1 MTTIATI
8 VKATSSLLS
17 VSIKD
22 TDGVENRTFKIE
34 GTSKG
39 VPGQFDKLVD
49 LINQLPQE
57 EVIVEAGKL
66 KGIFKALKECSKDC
80 TTFSFVLACNGWGLE
95 LKGDNSWVITRP
107 QGNITLVNGSYT
119 ESTRQPE
126 EVEMEV
132 IEDSFNF
139 KTLSFKEQS
148 DINCLLLAIGG
159 KTFPS
164 SLNDIEDSIF
174 KSSWKEDDKTQQ
186 AIQELEDIVRQY
198 RPSQIKEEVKTYPVI
213 VYTGEPKLPTSI
225 QLGVIYSEVGVET
238 DQGVKVAKYL
248 VTGTG
253 IVTCKGT
260 EFESVETLINAVKA
274 AFKTET
280 TTVSEVTQPEEV
292 PVKSKTFCQL
302 LREEWLPSRDS
313 WVIDTLK
320 RKMRA
325 TWKARKEL
333 TCERQ
338 GKFMAE
344 FFRRLDVY
352 SPNTELP
359 LQAFLTTYDLVKEA
373 ITGQK
378 TQTEVPAELKPVQ
391 KDHNTEEVNDAY
403 TNHLNNLFNKFPDRS
418 VDTITQPSITPVE
431 NLEEEFQLTSPEE
444 LPERV
449 VVDEKDVYLD
459 EGVCKAI
466 RQACMQLMAE
476 NLKGGN
482 EFYKGKYT
490 GSYTVYEP
498 EFWLAKAHQQLHG
511 YYFENYV
518 EEKDTG
524 DLTVEIVRE
533 SYSTTTAGDTARA
546 FLGTL
551 GLVSE
556 EVALDWE
563 ICINTPNAD
572 EEDCELGDCFEFGL
586 VW

>member
-8 VKATSSLLS
+8 VKANATTI
-17 VSIKD
+17 VTVCGI
-22 TDGVENRTFKIE
+22 TVES
-34 GTSKG
+34 TSKG
-39 VPGQFDKLVD
+39 VPGQFDKVIN
-49 LINQLPQE
+49 LINQLPE
-57 EVIVEAGKL
+57 GEVVVEAGKL
-66 KGIFKALKECSKDC
+66 KGVFKALKENSKDC
-80 TTFSFVLACNGWGLE
+80 TTFSFVLAYNGWGLE
-95 LKGDNSWVITRP
+95 PKGDNSWVIVRP
-107 QGNITLVNGSYT
+107 QGNITLINGSYT
-119 ESTRQPE
+119 EPTQPK
-126 EVEMEV
+126 EVEMNNTE
-132 IEDSFNF
+132 FNF
-139 KTLSFKEQS
+139 KSLSLADQS
-148 DINCLLLAIGG
+148 DINCLLLSIKG

-164 SLNDIEDSIF
+164 SLNDIEDSITRV
-174 KSSWKEDDKTQQ
+174 SSNEDESVQLT
-186 AIQELEDIVRQY
+186 IRELEAFVEKY
-198 RPSQIKEEVKTYPVI
+198 RPSQIKK
-213 VYTGEPKLPTSI
+213 
-225 QLGVIYSEVGVET
+225 
-238 DQGVKVAKYL
+238 KV
-248 VTGTG
+248 V
-253 IVTCKGT
+253 
-260 EFESVETLINAVKA
+260 
-274 AFKTET
+274 
-280 TTVSEVTQPEEV
+280 TVSEVTQNEEV
-292 PVKSKTFCQL
+292 KVKPKTFCQL
-302 LREEWLPSRDS
+302 LREEWLPSRES

-344 FFRRLDVY
+344 FFRRLDAY

-359 LQAFLTTYDLVKEA
+359 LQAFLTTYDLVKEDM
-373 ITGQK
+373 TGQK
-378 TQTEVPAELKPVQ
+378 TQVSVPEALKVIQ

-403 TNHLNNLFNKFPDRS
+403 TNHLNNLLNKFPDRS
-418 VDTITQPSITPVE
+418 VEAVTQPSITPVE

-482 EFYKGKYT
+482 EFYKGKYV

-533 SYSTTTAGDTARA
+533 SYRTTPAGDTARA

-572 EEDCELGDCFEFGL
+572 EEDCEPGDCFEFGL

>member
-8 VKATSSLLS
+8 VKANATTI
-17 VSIKD
+17 VTACGI
-22 TDGVENRTFKIE
+22 TVES
-34 GTSKG
+34 TSKG
-39 VPGQFDKLVD
+39 VPGQFDKVIN
-49 LINQLPQE
+49 LINQLPE
-57 EVIVEAGKL
+57 GEVVVEAGKL
-66 KGIFKALKECSKDC
+66 KGVFKALKENSKDC

-95 LKGDNSWVITRP
+95 SEGDNSWVIVRP
-107 QGNITLVNGSYT
+107 QGNITLINGSYT
-119 ESTRQPE
+119 EPTQPE

-132 IEDSFNF
+132 ENGFNF
-139 KTLSFKEQS
+139 KTLPFKKQS
-148 DINCLLLAIGG
+148 DINCLLLSIGG

-164 SLNDIEDSIF
+164 SLNDIEDSITNI
-174 KSSWKEDDKTQQ
+174 SYNEDESVQL
-186 AIQELEDIVRQY
+186 AIQELEAFIEEY
-198 RPSQIKEEVKTYPVI
+198 RPSQI
-213 VYTGEPKLPTSI
+213 
-225 QLGVIYSEVGVET
+225 
-238 DQGVKVAKYL
+238 
-248 VTGTG
+248 
-253 IVTCKGT
+253 
-260 EFESVETLINAVKA
+260 
-274 AFKTET
+274 KTET
-280 TTVSEVTQPEEV
+280 TTVSEVTQNEETEIK
-292 PVKSKTFCQL
+292 PKTFCQL
-302 LREEWLPSRDS
+302 LKDEWLPSRES
-313 WVIDTLK
+313 WVIETLK

-359 LQAFLTTYDLVKEA
+359 LQAFLTTYDLVKEDM
-373 ITGQK
+373 TGQK
-378 TQTEVPAELKPVQ
+378 TQVSVPEALKVVQ
-391 KDHNTEEVNDAY
+391 KDHNTEEVKDAY
-403 TNHLNNLFNKFPDRS
+403 TDHLNNLLNKFPDRS
-418 VDTITQPSITPVE
+418 VEAVTQPSITPVE
-431 NLEEEFQLTSPEE
+431 NFEEEFQLTSPEE
-444 LPERV
+444 LPEQV

-533 SYSTTTAGDTARA
+533 SYRTTPAGDTARA

-572 EEDCELGDCFEFGL
+572 EEDCEPGDCFEFGL

>member
-1 MTTIATI
+1 MTNIATI
-8 VKATSSLLS
+8 VKATATKLTTACG
-17 VSIKD
+17 I
-22 TDGVENRTFKIE
+22 TVES
-34 GTSKG
+34 TSKG
-39 VPGQFDKLVD
+39 VPGQFDKVIN

-292 PVKSKTFCQL
+292 PVKPKTFCQL

-403 TNHLNNLFNKFPDRS
+403 TNHLNNLLNKFPERS
-418 VDTITQPSITPVE
+418 VVVAKGDVH
-431 NLEEEFQLTSPEE
+431 LEETQEE
-444 LPERV
+444 LRDSEEELSEGKVTIKTMWREDMKPTKLRLTTSTLEFPPGLKVTPIVDHDPEIYGRV
-449 VVDEKDVYLD
+449 YFD
-459 EGVCKAI
+459 GVLI
-466 RQACMQLMAE
+466 
-476 NLKGGN
+476 G
-482 EFYKGKYT
+482 YVTYT
-490 GSYTVYEP
+490 GRVKLLRGQSRHKVL
-498 EFWLAKAHQQLHG
+498 FKILDKA
-511 YYFENYV
+511 
-518 EEKDTG
+518 T
-524 DLTVEIVRE
+524 
-533 SYSTTTAGDTARA
+533 
-546 FLGTL
+546 
-551 GLVSE
+551 
-556 EVALDWE
+556 
-563 ICINTPNAD
+563 
-572 EEDCELGDCFEFGL
+572 
-586 VW
+586 

>member
-1 MTTIATI
+1 MTTTITI
-8 VKATSSLLS
+8 VKATPTALATACGITVTS
-17 VSIKD
+17 
-22 TDGVENRTFKIE
+22 
-34 GTSKG
+34 TSKG
-39 VPGQFDKLVD
+39 VVGQFDKV
-49 LINQLPQE
+49 INIINKLPE
-57 EVIVEAGKL
+57 GEFVIEAGKL
-66 KGIFKALKECSKDC
+66 KGVFKALKECSKHC

-95 LKGDNSWVITRP
+95 PKGDNSWVIVRP
-107 QGNITLVNGSYT
+107 QGNITLINGSYVEPT
-119 ESTRQPE
+119 QQPK

-132 IEDSFNF
+132 IENDFNF
-139 KTLSFKEQS
+139 KYLPFKEQS
-148 DINCLLLAIGG
+148 DINCLLLSIGG
-159 KTFPS
+159 KTFPE
-164 SLNDIEDSIF
+164 SLNDIEDSIARV
-174 KSSWKEDDKTQQ
+174 SYNED
-186 AIQELEDIVRQY
+186 E
-198 RPSQIKEEVKTYPVI
+198 
-213 VYTGEPKLPTSI
+213 SI
-225 QLGVIYSEVGVET
+225 QLTIRELE
-238 DQGVKVAKYL
+238 
-248 VTGTG
+248 
-253 IVTCKGT
+253 
-260 EFESVETLINAVKA
+260 
-274 AFKTET
+274 AFIDEYRPARIKTKT
-280 TTVSEVTQPEEV
+280 TTVSEVTQPQD
-292 PVKSKTFCQL
+292 VKVKPKTFCQL
-302 LREEWLPSRDS
+302 LREEWLPSRET
-313 WVIDTLK
+313 WVIDILK

-325 TWKARKEL
+325 TWKARKEI

-338 GKFMAE
+338 GKFMTE

-373 ITGQK
+373 MTGQK

-391 KDHNTEEVNDAY
+391 KDHNTEEVKDAY
-403 TNHLNNLFNKFPDRS
+403 TSHLNSLLNKFPDRS
-418 VDTITQPSITPVE
+418 VESVPQLPVTPVE

-449 VVDEKDVYLD
+449 VVDDKDICLD

-466 RQACMQLMAE
+466 RQACMRLMAE

-482 EFYKGKYT
+482 EFYKGKYV

-511 YYFENYV
+511 YCFENYV
-518 EEKDTG
+518 EEKDIG

-533 SYSTTTAGDTARA
+533 SYRTTPAGDTARA

-572 EEDCELGDCFEFGL
+572 EEGREPGQLTVGDCFEFGL

>member
-8 VKATSSLLS
+8 VKANATTIATACGLNAES
-17 VSIKD
+17 
-22 TDGVENRTFKIE
+22 
-34 GTSKG
+34 TSKG
-39 VPGQFDKLVD
+39 VVGQFDKVIN
-49 LINQLPQE
+49 LINQLPE
-57 EVIVEAGKL
+57 GEVVVEAGKL
-66 KGIFKALKECSKDC
+66 KGVFKALKENSKDC
-80 TTFSFVLACNGWGLE
+80 TTFSFVLACNEWGLE
-95 LKGDNSWVITRP
+95 PKNDNSWVITRP
-107 QGNITLVNGSYT
+107 QGNITLINGSYT
-119 ESTRQPE
+119 EPTQQPE
-126 EVEMEV
+126 EVEMKV
-132 IEDSFNF
+132 IENDFNF
-139 KTLSFKEQS
+139 KELPFKEQS
-148 DINCLLLAIGG
+148 DINCLLLSIGG
-159 KTFPS
+159 KTFPQ

-174 KSSWKEDDKTQQ
+174 NMSWNEDESVQL
-186 AIQELEDIVRQY
+186 AIQELEAFVEKY
-198 RPSQIKEEVKTYPVI
+198 RPSQIKE
-213 VYTGEPKLPTSI
+213 
-225 QLGVIYSEVGVET
+225 
-238 DQGVKVAKYL
+238 KV
-248 VTGTG
+248 V
-253 IVTCKGT
+253 
-260 EFESVETLINAVKA
+260 
-274 AFKTET
+274 
-280 TTVSEVTQPEEV
+280 TVSEVTQTQPEEIK
-292 PVKSKTFCQL
+292 VKPKTFCQL
-302 LREEWLPSRDS
+302 LREEWLPSRES

-359 LQAFLTTYDLVKEA
+359 LQAFLTTYDLVKEDM
-373 ITGQK
+373 TGQK
-378 TQTEVPAELKPVQ
+378 TQVSVPETLKVIQ
-391 KDHNTEEVNDAY
+391 KDHNTEEVNAAY
-403 TNHLNNLFNKFPDRS
+403 TNHLNNLLNKFPDRS
-418 VDTITQPSITPVE
+418 IEVVTQPPITPVE
-431 NLEEEFQLTSPEE
+431 NFEEEFQLTSPEE
-444 LPERV
+444 LPEQV

-533 SYSTTTAGDTARA
+533 SYRTTPAGDTARA

-572 EEDCELGDCFEFGL
+572 EEVCEPGQLTVGDCFEFGL

>member
-1 MTTIATI
+1 MTTIITIAKANATVI
-8 VKATSSLLS
+8 TTACGLNAES
-17 VSIKD
+17 
-22 TDGVENRTFKIE
+22 
-34 GTSKG
+34 TSKG
-39 VPGQFDKLVD
+39 VVGQFDKVIN

-119 ESTRQPE
+119 EPTQPE

-132 IEDSFNF
+132 ENGFNF
-139 KTLSFKEQS
+139 KTLPFKKQS
-148 DINCLLLAIGG
+148 DINCLLLSIGG

-164 SLNDIEDSIF
+164 SLNDIEDSITNI
-174 KSSWKEDDKTQQ
+174 SYNEDESVQL
-186 AIQELEDIVRQY
+186 AIQELEAFIEEY
-198 RPSQIKEEVKTYPVI
+198 RPSQIK
-213 VYTGEPKLPTSI
+213 
-225 QLGVIYSEVGVET
+225 VE
-238 DQGVKVAKYL
+238 
-248 VTGTG
+248 
-253 IVTCKGT
+253 
-260 EFESVETLINAVKA
+260 AVVVS
-274 AFKTET
+274 ET
-280 TTVSEVTQPEEV
+280 TQTQPEEV
-292 PVKSKTFCQL
+292 PVKPKTFCQL
-302 LREEWLPSRDS
+302 LREEWLPSRES

-359 LQAFLTTYDLVKEA
+359 LQAFLTTYDLVKEDM
-373 ITGQK
+373 TGQK
-378 TQTEVPAELKPVQ
+378 TQVSVPEALKVVQ
-391 KDHNTEEVNDAY
+391 KDHNTEEVKDAY
-403 TNHLNNLFNKFPDRS
+403 TDHLNNLLNKFPDRS
-418 VDTITQPSITPVE
+418 VEAVTQPSITPVE
-431 NLEEEFQLTSPEE
+431 NFEEEFQLTSPEE

-482 EFYKGKYT
+482 EFYKGKYV

-533 SYSTTTAGDTARA
+533 SYRTTPAGDTARA

-572 EEDCELGDCFEFGL
+572 EEDCEPGDCFEFGL

>member
-8 VKATSSLLS
+8 VKANATTIVTACGITATS
-17 VSIKD
+17 
-22 TDGVENRTFKIE
+22 
-34 GTSKG
+34 TSKG
-39 VPGQFDKLVD
+39 VPGQFDKVIN

-80 TTFSFVLACNGWGLE
+80 ITFSFVLACNGWGLE
-95 LKGDNSWVITRP
+95 SEGDNSWVIVRP
-107 QGNITLVNGSYT
+107 QGNITLINGSYSEPT
-119 ESTRQPE
+119 QPE
-126 EVEMEV
+126 EVEMK

-139 KTLSFKEQS
+139 KYLPFKEQS
-148 DINCLLLAIGG
+148 DINCLLLSIGG
-159 KTFPS
+159 KTFPE
-164 SLNDIEDSIF
+164 SLNDIEDSIARV
-174 KSSWKEDDKTQQ
+174 SSNEHESIQL
-186 AIQELEDIVRQY
+186 AIRELEAFVNEY
-198 RPSQIKEEVKTYPVI
+198 RPSQIKVEAVTASETTQNEEVK
-213 VYTGEPKLPTSI
+213 
-225 QLGVIYSEVGVET
+225 
-238 DQGVKVAKYL
+238 VK
-248 VTGTG
+248 
-253 IVTCKGT
+253 
-260 EFESVETLINAVKA
+260 
-274 AFKTET
+274 
-280 TTVSEVTQPEEV
+280 P
-292 PVKSKTFCQL
+292 KTFCQL
-302 LREEWLPSRDS
+302 LREEWLPSRES

-359 LQAFLTTYDLVKEA
+359 LQAFLTAYDLVKEDM
-373 ITGQK
+373 TGQK
-378 TQTEVPAELKPVQ
+378 TQVSVPEALKVVQ

-403 TNHLNNLFNKFPDRS
+403 TNHLNNLLNKFPDRS
-418 VDTITQPSITPVE
+418 VEAVTQPSITPVE

-449 VVDEKDVYLD
+449 VVHEKDVYLD

-482 EFYKGKYT
+482 EFYKGKYV

-511 YYFENYV
+511 YCFENYV

-533 SYSTTTAGDTARA
+533 SCRTTPAGDTARA

-572 EEDCELGDCFEFGL
+572 EEDCEPGDCFEFGL

>member
-1 MTTIATI
+1 MTTIITI
-8 VKATSSLLS
+8 VKATPTALETACGITVTS
-17 VSIKD
+17 
-22 TDGVENRTFKIE
+22 
-34 GTSKG
+34 TSKG
-39 VPGQFDKLVD
+39 VVGQFDKVIN
-49 LINQLPQE
+49 LINKLPE
-57 EVIVEAGKL
+57 GEFVIEAGKL
-66 KGIFKALKECSKDC
+66 KGVFKALKECSKHC

-95 LKGDNSWVITRP
+95 PKGDNSWVIVRP
-107 QGNITLVNGSYT
+107 QGNITLINGSYVELT
-119 ESTRQPE
+119 QQPK

-132 IEDSFNF
+132 IENDFNF
-139 KTLSFKEQS
+139 KYLPFKEQS
-148 DINCLLLAIGG
+148 DINCLLLSIGG
-159 KTFPS
+159 KTFPE
-164 SLNDIEDSIF
+164 SLNDIEDSIARV
-174 KSSWKEDDKTQQ
+174 SYNED
-186 AIQELEDIVRQY
+186 E
-198 RPSQIKEEVKTYPVI
+198 
-213 VYTGEPKLPTSI
+213 SI
-225 QLGVIYSEVGVET
+225 QLTIRELE
-238 DQGVKVAKYL
+238 
-248 VTGTG
+248 
-253 IVTCKGT
+253 
-260 EFESVETLINAVKA
+260 
-274 AFKTET
+274 AFIDEYRPARIKTKT
-280 TTVSEVTQPEEV
+280 TTVSEVTQPQD
-292 PVKSKTFCQL
+292 VKVKPKTFCQL
-302 LREEWLPSRDS
+302 LREEWLPSRET
-313 WVIDTLK
+313 WVIDILK

-325 TWKARKEL
+325 TWKARKEI

-338 GKFMAE
+338 GKFMTE

-373 ITGQK
+373 MTGQK

-391 KDHNTEEVNDAY
+391 KDHNTEEVKDAY
-403 TNHLNNLFNKFPDRS
+403 TSHLNSLLNKFPDRS
-418 VDTITQPSITPVE
+418 VESVTQPSIAPVE
-431 NLEEEFQLTSPEE
+431 VLEEEFQLTSPEE

-449 VVDEKDVYLD
+449 VVDDKDICLD

-466 RQACMQLMAE
+466 RQACMRLMAE

-482 EFYKGKYT
+482 EFYKGKYV

-511 YYFENYV
+511 YCFENYV

-533 SYSTTTAGDTARA
+533 SYRTTPAGDTARA

-572 EEDCELGDCFEFGL
+572 EEGREPGQLTVGDCFEFGL

>member
-17 VSIKD
+17 VSVKG
-22 TDGVENRTFKIE
+22 TDDVENHTFKVE
-34 GTSKG
+34 STSKG
-39 VPGQFDKLVD
+39 VPGQFDKLVG
-49 LINQLPQE
+49 LINQLPE
-57 EVIVEAGKL
+57 GEFFIEAEKI
-66 KGIFKALKECSKDC
+66 KGIFKALNEYSKDC
-80 TTFSFVLACNGWGLE
+80 NTFKFVLACKGWDLVQIE
-95 LKGDNSWVITRP
+95 KDVWFICRPEGDI
-107 QGNITLVNGSYT
+107 ILINGSYVEPT
-119 ESTRQPE
+119 QPE
-126 EVEMEV
+126 DVEMNTE
-132 IEDSFNF
+132 FNF
-139 KTLSFKEQS
+139 KTLPFKDQS
-148 DINCLLLAIGG
+148 NMNCLLTQISG

-164 SLNDIEDSIF
+164 SLNDIEDSIL
-174 KSSWKEDDKTQQ
+174 KASWNEDESVQL
-186 AIQELEDIVRQY
+186 AIQELEGIVSQY
-198 RPSQIKEEVKTYPVI
+198 RPSQIKEKAKTYPVI
-213 VYTGEPKLPTSI
+213 VYTGKVKLPT
-225 QLGVIYSEVGVET
+225 VICLDYVR
-238 DQGVKVAKYL
+238 D
-248 VTGTG
+248 
-253 IVTCKGT
+253 
-260 EFESVETLINAVKA
+260 
-274 AFKTET
+274 ET
-280 TTVSEVTQPEEV
+280 TQL
-292 PVKSKTFCQL
+292 KKTFCQL
-302 LREEWLPSRDS
+302 LREEWLPSRET
-313 WVIDTLK
+313 WVIDSLK

-359 LQAFLTTYDLVKEA
+359 LQAFLTTYDLVKEDM
-373 ITGQK
+373 TGQK
-378 TQTEVPAELKPVQ
+378 TQVSVPEALKVVQ

-403 TNHLNNLFNKFPDRS
+403 THHLNNLLNKFPDRS
-418 VDTITQPSITPVE
+418 VETVTQPSITPVE

-449 VVDEKDVYLD
+449 VVHEKDVYLD

-482 EFYKGKYT
+482 EFYKGKYV

-511 YYFENYV
+511 YCFENYV

-533 SYSTTTAGDTARA
+533 SYRTTPAGDTARA

-572 EEDCELGDCFEFGL
+572 EEDCEPGQLTVGDCFEFGL

>member
-1 MTTIATI
+1 MTTINTTAIITVTKANATTL
-8 VKATSSLLS
+8 VTTNGYEVTSS
-17 VSIKD
+17 
-22 TDGVENRTFKIE
+22 T
-34 GTSKG
+34 KG
-39 VPGQFDKLVD
+39 VVGQFDKLCALMTNHLTEGD
-49 LINQLPQE
+49 FTI
-57 EVIVEAGKL
+57 EAGKL
-66 KGIFKALKECSKDC
+66 KGVFKALREGSKDC

-95 LKGDNSWVITRP
+95 PKGDNSWVIVRP
-107 QGNITLVNGSYT
+107 QGNITLINGSYT
-119 ESTRQPE
+119 EPTQPE

-132 IEDSFNF
+132 ENDFNF
-139 KTLSFKEQS
+139 KTLPFKGQS
-148 DINCLLLAIGG
+148 DINCLLLSIGG

-164 SLNDIEDSIF
+164 SLNDIEDSITRV
-174 KSSWKEDDKTQQ
+174 SSNEDESVQLT
-186 AIQELEDIVRQY
+186 IRELEAFVEKY
-198 RPSQIKEEVKTYPVI
+198 RPSQIKK
-213 VYTGEPKLPTSI
+213 
-225 QLGVIYSEVGVET
+225 
-238 DQGVKVAKYL
+238 KV
-248 VTGTG
+248 V
-253 IVTCKGT
+253 
-260 EFESVETLINAVKA
+260 
-274 AFKTET
+274 
-280 TTVSEVTQPEEV
+280 TVSEVTQNEEV
-292 PVKSKTFCQL
+292 KVKPKTFCQL
-302 LREEWLPSRDS
+302 LREEWLPSRES

-325 TWKARKEL
+325 TWKARKEI

-359 LQAFLTTYDLVKEA
+359 LQAFITTYDLVKEA
-373 ITGQK
+373 MTGQK

-403 TNHLNNLFNKFPDRS
+403 TNHLNNLLNKFSDRS
-418 VDTITQPSITPVE
+418 VESVPQLSVTPVE

-466 RQACMQLMAE
+466 RQACIHLMAE

-482 EFYKGKYT
+482 EFYKGKYV

-498 EFWLAKAHQQLHG
+498 EFWLAKAHRQLHG
-511 YYFENYV
+511 YCFENYV

-533 SYSTTTAGDTARA
+533 SYRTTPAGDTARA

-572 EEDCELGDCFEFGL
+572 EEDCEPCQLTVGDCFEFGL

>member
-8 VKATSSLLS
+8 VKATATAI
-17 VSIKD
+17 VTACGII
-22 TDGVENRTFKIE
+22 VES
-34 GTSKG
+34 TSKG
-39 VPGQFDKLVD
+39 VPGQFDKLID
-49 LINQLPQE
+49 LINQAPEDKDL
-57 EVIVEAGKL
+57 IIEASLL
-66 KGIFKALKECSKDC
+66 KGVFKALGEDSKDAS
-80 TTFSFVLACNGWGLE
+80 TFKCVLS
-95 LKGDNSWVITRP
+95 LKGWSLMQVADDWTIYRGNGTGIVLTKNTYNWETQEKVEEMVDYSHEYVPTRWE
-107 QGNITLVNGSYT
+107 QVVADELGV
-119 ESTRQPE
+119 
-126 EVEMEV
+126 
-132 IEDSFNF
+132 DSS
-139 KTLSFKEQS
+139 K
-148 DINCLLLAIGG
+148 LLE
-159 KTFPS
+159 P
-164 SLNDIEDSIF
+164 
-174 KSSWKEDDKTQQ
+174 
-186 AIQELEDIVRQY
+186 V
-198 RPSQIKEEVKTYPVI
+198 YPV
-213 VYTGEPKLPTSI
+213 VPYTGPVVLPTVI
-225 QLGVIYSEVGVET
+225 QLGVVYSTLNVDT
-238 DQGVKVAKYL
+238 DQGTKICKFLYTP
-248 VTGTG
+248 TGV
-253 IVTCKGT
+253 VTCKGNH
-260 EFESVETLINAVKA
+260 FESVEALVDAVKA

-280 TTVSEVTQPEEV
+280 TTVSEVTQTQPEEV
-292 PVKSKTFCQL
+292 AMEQSKPKTFCQL
-302 LREEWLPSRDS
+302 LKDEWLPSRES
-313 WVIDTLK
+313 WVIETLK

-359 LQAFLTTYDLVKEA
+359 LQAFLTTYDLVKEDM
-373 ITGQK
+373 TGQK
-378 TQTEVPAELKPVQ
+378 TQVSVPEALKVIQ

-403 TNHLNNLFNKFPDRS
+403 TNHLNNLLNKFPDRS
-418 VDTITQPSITPVE
+418 VEAVTQPSITPVE
-431 NLEEEFQLTSPEE
+431 NFEEEFQLTSPEE

-498 EFWLAKAHQQLHG
+498 EFWLAKAQQQLHG

-533 SYSTTTAGDTARA
+533 SYRTTPAGDTARA

-572 EEDCELGDCFEFGL
+572 EEDCEPGQLTVGDCFEFGL

>member
-8 VKATSSLLS
+8 VKATATAI
-17 VSIKD
+17 VTACGII
-22 TDGVENRTFKIE
+22 VES
-34 GTSKG
+34 TSKG
-39 VPGQFDKLVD
+39 VPGQFDKLID
-49 LINQLPQE
+49 LINQAPEDKDL
-57 EVIVEAGKL
+57 IIEASLL
-66 KGIFKALKECSKDC
+66 KGVFKALGEDSKDAS
-80 TTFSFVLACNGWGLE
+80 TFKCVLS
-95 LKGDNSWVITRP
+95 LKGWSLMQVADDWTIYRGNGTGIVLTKNTYNWETQETVEEMVDYSHEYVPTRWE
-107 QGNITLVNGSYT
+107 QVVADELGV
-119 ESTRQPE
+119 
-126 EVEMEV
+126 
-132 IEDSFNF
+132 DSS
-139 KTLSFKEQS
+139 K
-148 DINCLLLAIGG
+148 LLE
-159 KTFPS
+159 P
-164 SLNDIEDSIF
+164 
-174 KSSWKEDDKTQQ
+174 
-186 AIQELEDIVRQY
+186 V
-198 RPSQIKEEVKTYPVI
+198 YPV
-213 VYTGEPKLPTSI
+213 VPYTGPVVLPTVI
-225 QLGVIYSEVGVET
+225 QLGVVYSTLNVDT
-238 DQGVKVAKYL
+238 DQGTKICKFLYTP
-248 VTGTG
+248 TGV
-253 IVTCKGT
+253 VTCKGNH
-260 EFESVETLINAVKA
+260 FESVEALVDAVKA

-280 TTVSEVTQPEEV
+280 TTVSEVTQTQPEEV
-292 PVKSKTFCQL
+292 AMEQSKPKTFCQL
-302 LREEWLPSRDS
+302 LKDEWLPSRES
-313 WVIDTLK
+313 WVIETLK

-359 LQAFLTTYDLVKEA
+359 LQAFLTTYDLVKEDM
-373 ITGQK
+373 TGQK
-378 TQTEVPAELKPVQ
+378 TQVSVPEALKVIQ

-403 TNHLNNLFNKFPDRS
+403 TNHLNNLLNKFPDRS
-418 VDTITQPSITPVE
+418 VEAVTQPSITPVE
-431 NLEEEFQLTSPEE
+431 NFEEEFQLTSPEE

-498 EFWLAKAHQQLHG
+498 EFWLAKAQQQLHG

-533 SYSTTTAGDTARA
+533 SYRTTPAGDTARA

-563 ICINTPNAD
+563 ICINTPNTD
-572 EEDCELGDCFEFGL
+572 EEGREPGQLSVDDCFEFGL

>member
-1 MTTIATI
+1 MTTTITIVKANPTTIAT
-8 VKATSSLLS
+8 ACG
-17 VSIKD
+17 IK
-22 TDGVENRTFKIE
+22 VES
-34 GTSKG
+34 TSKG
-39 VPGQFDKLVD
+39 IPGQFDKVIN
-49 LINQLPQE
+49 LINKLPKGE
-57 EVIVEAGKL
+57 FFIEAEKI
-66 KGIFKALKECSKDC
+66 KGVFKALGENSKDC
-80 TTFSFVLACNGWGLE
+80 TTFKFVLACKGWE
-95 LKGDNSWVITRP
+95 LVQVEKDVWFVCRPEGDIVLI
-107 QGNITLVNGSYT
+107 NGSYVEPT
-119 ESTRQPE
+119 QPE
-126 EVEMEV
+126 EVEMKV
-132 IEDSFNF
+132 EDNFNF
-139 KTLSFKEQS
+139 KELPFKEQS

-159 KTFPS
+159 KTFPQ

-174 KSSWKEDDKTQQ
+174 KSSWKEDEKTQQ

-198 RPSQIKEEVKTYPVI
+198 RPSQIKETVKPHPVT

-225 QLGVIYSEVGVET
+225 QLGVVYSTISVET
-238 DQGVKVAKYL
+238 DQGVKTSKFLY
-248 VTGTG
+248 TNTG
-253 IVTCKGT
+253 IITCKGT
-260 EFESVETLINAVKA
+260 KFESVEALINAVKA

-280 TTVSEVTQPEEV
+280 TTVSEVTQTQPEEV
-292 PVKSKTFCQL
+292 AMEQSKPKTFCQL
-302 LREEWLPSRDS
+302 LKDEWLPSRET
-313 WVIDTLK
+313 WVIDILK

-325 TWKARKEL
+325 TWKARKEI

-359 LQAFLTTYDLVKEA
+359 LQAFLTTYDLVKEDM
-373 ITGQK
+373 TGQK
-378 TQTEVPAELKPVQ
+378 TQVSVPEALKVIQ

-403 TNHLNNLFNKFPDRS
+403 TNHLNNLLNKFPDRS
-418 VDTITQPSITPVE
+418 VESVRQLSVTPVE

-498 EFWLAKAHQQLHG
+498 EFWLAKVHQQLHG

-533 SYSTTTAGDTARA
+533 SYRTTPVGDTARA

-572 EEDCELGDCFEFGL
+572 EEGREPGQLTVGDCFEFGL

>member
-8 VKATSSLLS
+8 VKANAT
-17 VSIKD
+17 VIK
-22 TDGVENRTFKIE
+22 TACGITAES
-34 GTSKG
+34 TSKG

-49 LINQLPQE
+49 LINQLPE
-57 EVIVEAGKL
+57 GEFFIEAEKI
-66 KGIFKALKECSKDC
+66 KGIFKALGENSKDC
-80 TTFSFVLACNGWGLE
+80 NTFKFVLACKGWE
-95 LKGDNSWVITRP
+95 LVQVDKDVWFICRPEGDIVLI
-107 QGNITLVNGSYT
+107 NGSY
-119 ESTRQPE
+119 
-126 EVEMEV
+126 VE
-132 IEDSFNF
+132 
-139 KTLSFKEQS
+139 
-148 DINCLLLAIGG
+148 
-159 KTFPS
+159 P
-164 SLNDIEDSIF
+164 
-174 KSSWKEDDKTQQ
+174 
-186 AIQELEDIVRQY
+186 
-198 RPSQIKEEVKTYPVI
+198 
-213 VYTGEPKLPTSI
+213 
-225 QLGVIYSEVGVET
+225 
-238 DQGVKVAKYL
+238 
-248 VTGTG
+248 
-253 IVTCKGT
+253 
-260 EFESVETLINAVKA
+260 
-274 AFKTET
+274 
-280 TTVSEVTQPEEV
+280 TQPEEV
-292 PVKSKTFCQL
+292 KVKPKTFCQL
-302 LREEWLPSRDS
+302 LREEWLPSRES

-359 LQAFLTTYDLVKEA
+359 LQAFLTTYDLVKEDM
-373 ITGQK
+373 TGQK
-378 TQTEVPAELKPVQ
+378 TQVSVPETLKVIQ

-403 TNHLNNLFNKFPDRS
+403 TNHLNNLLNKFPDRS
-418 VDTITQPSITPVE
+418 IEVVTQPSITPVE
-431 NLEEEFQLTSPEE
+431 NFEEEFQLTSPEE

-533 SYSTTTAGDTARA
+533 SYRTTPAGDTARA

-572 EEDCELGDCFEFGL
+572 EEDCEPGDCFEFGL

>member
-1 MTTIATI
+1 MTTINTI
-8 VKATSSLLS
+8 VKATPTALATACGLN
-17 VSIKD
+17 
-22 TDGVENRTFKIE
+22 VES
-34 GTSKG
+34 TSKG
-39 VPGQFDKLVD
+39 VPGQFDKLVG
-49 LINQLPQE
+49 LINQLPE
-57 EVIVEAGKL
+57 GEIVIEAGKL
-66 KGIFKALKECSKDC
+66 KGIFKALKEGSKHC

-95 LKGDNSWVITRP
+95 PKGDNSWVIVRP
-107 QGNITLVNGSYT
+107 QGNITLINGSYVELT
-119 ESTRQPE
+119 QQPK

-132 IEDSFNF
+132 IENDFNF
-139 KTLSFKEQS
+139 KYLPFKEQS
-148 DINCLLLAIGG
+148 DINCLLLSIGG
-159 KTFPS
+159 KTFPE
-164 SLNDIEDSIF
+164 SLNDIEDSIARV
-174 KSSWKEDDKTQQ
+174 SYNED
-186 AIQELEDIVRQY
+186 E
-198 RPSQIKEEVKTYPVI
+198 
-213 VYTGEPKLPTSI
+213 SI
-225 QLGVIYSEVGVET
+225 QLTIRELE
-238 DQGVKVAKYL
+238 
-248 VTGTG
+248 
-253 IVTCKGT
+253 
-260 EFESVETLINAVKA
+260 
-274 AFKTET
+274 AFIDEYRPARIKTKT
-280 TTVSEVTQPEEV
+280 TTVSEVTQPQEV
-292 PVKSKTFCQL
+292 KVKPKTFCQL
-302 LREEWLPSRDS
+302 LREEWLPSRES

-359 LQAFLTTYDLVKEA
+359 LQAFLTTYDLVKEDM
-373 ITGQK
+373 TGQK
-378 TQTEVPAELKPVQ
+378 TQVSVPEALKVIQ

-403 TNHLNNLFNKFPDRS
+403 TNHLNNLLNKFPDRS
-418 VDTITQPSITPVE
+418 VEAVTQPSITPVE

-466 RQACMQLMAE
+466 RKACMQLMAE

-482 EFYKGKYT
+482 EFYKGKYV

-511 YYFENYV
+511 YCFENYV

-533 SYSTTTAGDTARA
+533 SYRTTPAGDTARA

-572 EEDCELGDCFEFGL
+572 EEDCEPGQLTVGDCFEFGL

>member
-1 MTTIATI
+1 MTTIITIAKATPATI
-8 VKATSSLLS
+8 TTTCG
-17 VSIKD
+17 IK
-22 TDGVENRTFKIE
+22 VESNT
-34 GTSKG
+34 KG
-39 VPGQFDKLVD
+39 VPGQFDKLCS
-49 LINQLPQE
+49 LITNHLTE
-57 EVIVEAGKL
+57 GEFVIEAEKI
-66 KGIFKALKECSKDC
+66 KGVFKALKECSKHC
-80 TTFSFVLACNGWGLE
+80 TTFTFVLACNGWGLE
-95 LKGDNSWVITRP
+95 PKGDNSWVIVRP
-107 QGNITLVNGSYT
+107 QGNITLLNGSYVEPT
-119 ESTRQPE
+119 QPE
-126 EVEMEV
+126 EVEMKV
-132 IEDSFNF
+132 EDNFNF
-139 KTLSFKEQS
+139 KTLPFKEQS
-148 DINCLLLAIGG
+148 DINCLLLSIGG

-164 SLNDIEDSIF
+164 SLNDIEDSIARV
-174 KSSWKEDDKTQQ
+174 SSNEDESVQLT
-186 AIQELEDIVRQY
+186 IRELEAFVEEY
-198 RPSQIKEEVKTYPVI
+198 RPSQIKK
-213 VYTGEPKLPTSI
+213 
-225 QLGVIYSEVGVET
+225 
-238 DQGVKVAKYL
+238 KV
-248 VTGTG
+248 V
-253 IVTCKGT
+253 
-260 EFESVETLINAVKA
+260 
-274 AFKTET
+274 
-280 TTVSEVTQPEEV
+280 TVSEVTQTQTQPEEV
-292 PVKSKTFCQL
+292 KVKPKTFCQL
-302 LREEWLPSRDS
+302 LREEWLPSRES

-344 FFRRLDVY
+344 FFRRLDAY

-359 LQAFLTTYDLVKEA
+359 LQAFLTTYDLVKEDM
-373 ITGQK
+373 TGQK
-378 TQTEVPAELKPVQ
+378 TQVSVPEALKVIQ

-403 TNHLNNLFNKFPDRS
+403 TNHLNNLLNKFPDRS
-418 VDTITQPSITPVE
+418 VEAVTQPSITPVE

-498 EFWLAKAHQQLHG
+498 EFWLAKAQQQLHG

-533 SYSTTTAGDTARA
+533 SYRTTPAGDTARA

-572 EEDCELGDCFEFGL
+572 EEDCEPGQLTVGDCFEFGL

>member
-8 VKATSSLLS
+8 VKANATTI
-17 VSIKD
+17 VTACGI
-22 TDGVENRTFKIE
+22 TVES
-34 GTSKG
+34 TSKG
-39 VPGQFDKLVD
+39 VPGQFDKVIN
-49 LINQLPQE
+49 LINQLPE
-57 EVIVEAGKL
+57 GEVVVEAGKL
-66 KGIFKALKECSKDC
+66 KGVFKALKENSKDC
-80 TTFSFVLACNGWGLE
+80 TTFKFVLACNEWGLE
-95 LKGDNSWVITRP
+95 LKGDNSWVIVRP
-107 QGNITLVNGSYT
+107 QGNITLINGSYVEPT
-119 ESTRQPE
+119 QQPK

-132 IEDSFNF
+132 EDGFNF
-139 KTLSFKEQS
+139 KYLPFKEQS
-148 DINCLLLAIGG
+148 NINCLLAKIGG
-159 KTFPS
+159 KAFPE
-164 SLNDIEDSIF
+164 SLSDIEDSIF
-174 KSSWKEDDKTQQ
+174 NMSWNEDESVQL
-186 AIQELEDIVRQY
+186 AIQELEAFVEKY
-198 RPSQIKEEVKTYPVI
+198 RPSQIKE
-213 VYTGEPKLPTSI
+213 
-225 QLGVIYSEVGVET
+225 
-238 DQGVKVAKYL
+238 KV
-248 VTGTG
+248 V
-253 IVTCKGT
+253 
-260 EFESVETLINAVKA
+260 
-274 AFKTET
+274 
-280 TTVSEVTQPEEV
+280 TVSEVTQTQPEEV
-292 PVKSKTFCQL
+292 KVKPKTFCQL
-302 LREEWLPSRDS
+302 LREEWLPSRES
-313 WVIDTLK
+313 WVIETLK

-359 LQAFLTTYDLVKEA
+359 LQAFLTTYDLVKEDMP
-373 ITGQK
+373 GQE
-378 TQTEVPAELKPVQ
+378 TQVSVPETLKVVQ

-403 TNHLNNLFNKFPDRS
+403 TNHLNNLLNKFPDRS
-418 VDTITQPSITPVE
+418 VEAVTQPSITPVE

-533 SYSTTTAGDTARA
+533 SYRTTPAGDTARA

-572 EEDCELGDCFEFGL
+572 EEDCEPGDCFEFGL

>member
-1 MTTIATI
+1 MTTIITI
-8 VKATSSLLS
+8 VKATPTALATAC
-17 VSIKD
+17 SI
-22 TDGVENRTFKIE
+22 TVTS
-34 GTSKG
+34 TSKG
-39 VPGQFDKLVD
+39 VVGQFDKVIN
-49 LINQLPQE
+49 LINKLPE
-57 EVIVEAGKL
+57 GEFVIEAGKL
-66 KGIFKALKECSKDC
+66 KGVFKARREGSKDC

-95 LKGDNSWVITRP
+95 SKGDNSWVIVRP
-107 QGNITLVNGSYT
+107 QGNITLINGSYVEPT
-119 ESTRQPE
+119 QQPK

-132 IEDSFNF
+132 IENDFNF
-139 KTLSFKEQS
+139 KYLPFKEQS
-148 DINCLLLAIGG
+148 DINCLLLSIGG
-159 KTFPS
+159 KTFPE
-164 SLNDIEDSIF
+164 SLNDIEDSIARV
-174 KSSWKEDDKTQQ
+174 SYNED
-186 AIQELEDIVRQY
+186 E
-198 RPSQIKEEVKTYPVI
+198 
-213 VYTGEPKLPTSI
+213 SI
-225 QLGVIYSEVGVET
+225 QLTIRELE
-238 DQGVKVAKYL
+238 
-248 VTGTG
+248 
-253 IVTCKGT
+253 
-260 EFESVETLINAVKA
+260 
-274 AFKTET
+274 AFIDEYRPARIKTKT
-280 TTVSEVTQPEEV
+280 TTVSEVTQPQD
-292 PVKSKTFCQL
+292 VKVKPKTFCQL
-302 LREEWLPSRDS
+302 LREEWLPSRET
-313 WVIDTLK
+313 WVIDILK

-325 TWKARKEL
+325 TWKARKEI

-338 GKFMAE
+338 GKFMTE

-373 ITGQK
+373 MTGQK

-391 KDHNTEEVNDAY
+391 KDHNTEEVKDAY
-403 TNHLNNLFNKFPDRS
+403 TSHLNSLLNKFPDRS
-418 VDTITQPSITPVE
+418 VESVTQPSIAPVE
-431 NLEEEFQLTSPEE
+431 VLEEEFQLTSPEE

-449 VVDEKDVYLD
+449 VVDDKDICLD

-466 RQACMQLMAE
+466 RQACMRLMAE

-482 EFYKGKYT
+482 EFYKGKYV

-511 YYFENYV
+511 YCFENYV

-533 SYSTTTAGDTARA
+533 SYRTTPAGDTARA

-572 EEDCELGDCFEFGL
+572 EEGREPGQLTVGDCFEFGL

>member
-8 VKATSSLLS
+8 VKANATTLTTACGITVTS
-17 VSIKD
+17 
-22 TDGVENRTFKIE
+22 
-34 GTSKG
+34 TSKG
-39 VPGQFDKLVD
+39 VVGQFDKVIN
-49 LINQLPQE
+49 LINKLPE
-57 EVIVEAGKL
+57 GEFVIEAEKI
-66 KGIFKALKECSKDC
+66 KGVFKALKECSKHC
-80 TTFSFVLACNGWGLE
+80 TTFTFVLACNGWGLE
-95 LKGDNSWVITRP
+95 PKGDNSWVIVRP
-107 QGNITLVNGSYT
+107 QGNITLLNGSYVEPT
-119 ESTRQPE
+119 QPE
-126 EVEMEV
+126 EVEMKV
-132 IEDSFNF
+132 EDNFNF
-139 KTLSFKEQS
+139 KTLPFKEQS
-148 DINCLLLAIGG
+148 DINCLLLSIGG

-164 SLNDIEDSIF
+164 SLNDIEDSIARV
-174 KSSWKEDDKTQQ
+174 SSNEDESVQLT
-186 AIQELEDIVRQY
+186 IRELEAFVEEY
-198 RPSQIKEEVKTYPVI
+198 RPSQIKK
-213 VYTGEPKLPTSI
+213 
-225 QLGVIYSEVGVET
+225 
-238 DQGVKVAKYL
+238 KV
-248 VTGTG
+248 V
-253 IVTCKGT
+253 
-260 EFESVETLINAVKA
+260 
-274 AFKTET
+274 
-280 TTVSEVTQPEEV
+280 TVSEVTQTQTQPEEV
-292 PVKSKTFCQL
+292 KVKPKTFCQL
-302 LREEWLPSRDS
+302 LREEWLPSRES

-325 TWKARKEL
+325 TWEARKEL

-344 FFRRLDVY
+344 FFRRLDAY

-359 LQAFLTTYDLVKEA
+359 LQAFLTTYDLVKEDM
-373 ITGQK
+373 TGQK
-378 TQTEVPAELKPVQ
+378 TQVSVPEALKVIQ

-403 TNHLNNLFNKFPDRS
+403 TNHLNNLLNKFPDRS
-418 VDTITQPSITPVE
+418 VEAVTQPSITPVE

-498 EFWLAKAHQQLHG
+498 EFWLAKAQQQLHG

-533 SYSTTTAGDTARA
+533 SYRTTPAGDTARA

-556 EVALDWE
+556 EVALDWK

-572 EEDCELGDCFEFGL
+572 EELGDCFEFGL

>member
-8 VKATSSLLS
+8 VKANATTI
-17 VSIKD
+17 VTACGI
-22 TDGVENRTFKIE
+22 TVES
-34 GTSKG
+34 TSKG
-39 VPGQFDKLVD
+39 VPGQFDKVIN
-49 LINQLPQE
+49 LINQLPE
-57 EVIVEAGKL
+57 GEVVVEAGKL
-66 KGIFKALKECSKDC
+66 KGVFKALKENSKDC

-95 LKGDNSWVITRP
+95 PKGDNSWVIVRP
-107 QGNITLVNGSYT
+107 QGNITLINGSYT
-119 ESTRQPE
+119 EPTQPE
-126 EVEMEV
+126 GVEMK

-139 KTLSFKEQS
+139 KTLPFKEQS
-148 DINCLLLAIGG
+148 DINCLLLSIGG

-164 SLNDIEDSIF
+164 SLNDIEDSISRV
-174 KSSWKEDDKTQQ
+174 SSNEDEGIQL
-186 AIQELEDIVRQY
+186 AIRELEAFLDEY
-198 RPSQIKEEVKTYPVI
+198 RPSQI
-213 VYTGEPKLPTSI
+213 
-225 QLGVIYSEVGVET
+225 
-238 DQGVKVAKYL
+238 
-248 VTGTG
+248 
-253 IVTCKGT
+253 
-260 EFESVETLINAVKA
+260 
-274 AFKTET
+274 KTET
-280 TTVSEVTQPEEV
+280 TTVSEVTQNEEV
-292 PVKSKTFCQL
+292 PVKPKTFCQL
-302 LREEWLPSRDS
+302 LREEWLPSRES

-359 LQAFLTTYDLVKEA
+359 LQAFLTTYDLVKEDM
-373 ITGQK
+373 TGQK
-378 TQTEVPAELKPVQ
+378 TQVSVPEALKVVQ
-391 KDHNTEEVNDAY
+391 KDHNTEEVKDAY
-403 TNHLNNLFNKFPDRS
+403 TDHLNNLLNKFPDRS
-418 VDTITQPSITPVE
+418 VETITQPSITPVE

-533 SYSTTTAGDTARA
+533 SYRTTPAGDTARA

-572 EEDCELGDCFEFGL
+572 EEDCEPGDCFEFGL

>member
-8 VKATSSLLS
+8 VEANAKTLTTSCGIIVTS
-17 VSIKD
+17 
-22 TDGVENRTFKIE
+22 N
-34 GTSKG
+34 SKG
-39 VPGQFDKLVD
+39 VVGQFDKVIN

-80 TTFSFVLACNGWGLE
+80 TTFKFVLACNEWGLE
-95 LKGDNSWVITRP
+95 PKGDNSWVIVRP
-107 QGNITLVNGSYT
+107 QGNVTLLNGAYT
-119 ESTRQPE
+119 EPTQQPK
-126 EVEMEV
+126 EVEMNNTE
-132 IEDSFNF
+132 FNF
-139 KTLSFKEQS
+139 KSLSLADQS
-148 DINCLLLAIGG
+148 DMNYLLLTIGG

-164 SLNDIEDSIF
+164 SLNDIEDSILEAS
-174 KSSWKEDDKTQQ
+174 KNEDQTIQ
-186 AIQELEDIVRQY
+186 AALRVLEDIVRQY
-198 RPSQIKEEVKTYPVI
+198 RPSQIKEKPKTYPVI
-213 VYTGEPKLPTSI
+213 VYTGKVKLPT
-225 QLGVIYSEVGVET
+225 VICLDYVR
-238 DQGVKVAKYL
+238 D
-248 VTGTG
+248 
-253 IVTCKGT
+253 
-260 EFESVETLINAVKA
+260 
-274 AFKTET
+274 ET
-280 TTVSEVTQPEEV
+280 TQL
-292 PVKSKTFCQL
+292 KKTFCQL
-302 LREEWLPSRDS
+302 LREEWLPSRES
-313 WVIDTLK
+313 WVIDILK

-359 LQAFLTTYDLVKEA
+359 LQAFLTTYDLVKEYM
-373 ITGQK
+373 TGQK
-378 TQTEVPAELKPVQ
+378 TQIEVPVELKPVQ
-391 KDHNTEEVNDAY
+391 KDHNIEEVKDAY
-403 TNHLNNLFNKFPDRS
+403 TSHLNNLLNKFPDRS
-418 VDTITQPSITPVE
+418 VESVPQLSVTPVE

-466 RQACMQLMAE
+466 RKACMQLMAE
-476 NLKGGN
+476 NLKGGD

-533 SYSTTTAGDTARA
+533 SYRTTPAGDTARA

-572 EEDCELGDCFEFGL
+572 EEDREPGQLTVGDCFEFGL

>member
-8 VKATSSLLS
+8 VKANATVITTACGLNAES
-17 VSIKD
+17 
-22 TDGVENRTFKIE
+22 
-34 GTSKG
+34 TSKG
-39 VPGQFDKLVD
+39 VVGQFDKVIN
-49 LINQLPQE
+49 LINQLPE
-57 EVIVEAGKL
+57 GEFVIEASKI
-66 KGIFKALKECSKDC
+66 KGVFKALKENSKDC
-80 TTFSFVLACNGWGLE
+80 TTFKFVLACNGWGLE
-95 LKGDNSWVITRP
+95 SEGDNSWVVVRP
-107 QGNITLVNGSYT
+107 QGNITLINGSYT
-119 ESTRQPE
+119 EPTQPE

-132 IEDSFNF
+132 ENDFNF
-139 KTLSFKEQS
+139 KTLPFKEQS
-148 DINCLLLAIGG
+148 DINCLLLSIGG

-164 SLNDIEDSIF
+164 SLNDIEDSITRV
-174 KSSWKEDDKTQQ
+174 SSNEDESVQLT
-186 AIQELEDIVRQY
+186 IRELEAFVEKY
-198 RPSQIKEEVKTYPVI
+198 RPSQIK
-213 VYTGEPKLPTSI
+213 
-225 QLGVIYSEVGVET
+225 VE
-238 DQGVKVAKYL
+238 
-248 VTGTG
+248 
-253 IVTCKGT
+253 
-260 EFESVETLINAVKA
+260 AVVVS
-274 AFKTET
+274 ET
-280 TTVSEVTQPEEV
+280 TQTQPEEV
-292 PVKSKTFCQL
+292 PVKPKTFCQL
-302 LREEWLPSRDS
+302 LREEWLPSRES

-344 FFRRLDVY
+344 FFRRLDAY
-352 SPNTELP
+352 APNTELP
-359 LQAFLTTYDLVKEA
+359 LQAFLTTYDLVKEDM
-373 ITGQK
+373 TGQK
-378 TQTEVPAELKPVQ
+378 TQVQIPEALKVVQ
-391 KDHNTEEVNDAY
+391 KDHNTEEVKDAY
-403 TNHLNNLFNKFPDRS
+403 TDHLNNLLNKFPDRS
-418 VDTITQPSITPVE
+418 VEAVTQPSITPVE
-431 NLEEEFQLTSPEE
+431 NFEEEFQLTSPEE

-449 VVDEKDVYLD
+449 VVDEKDVHLD

-533 SYSTTTAGDTARA
+533 SYRTTPAGDTARA

-572 EEDCELGDCFEFGL
+572 GEDCEPGDCFEFGL

>member
-8 VKATSSLLS
+8 VKANATVITTACGLNAES
-17 VSIKD
+17 
-22 TDGVENRTFKIE
+22 
-34 GTSKG
+34 TSKG
-39 VPGQFDKLVD
+39 VVGQFDKVIN
-49 LINQLPQE
+49 LINQSPE
-57 EVIVEAGKL
+57 GEVVVEAGKL
-66 KGIFKALKECSKDC
+66 KGVFKALKEGSKDC

-95 LKGDNSWVITRP
+95 SEGDNSWVIVRP
-107 QGNITLVNGSYT
+107 QGNITLINGSYT
-119 ESTRQPE
+119 EPTQPE

-132 IEDSFNF
+132 ENGFNF
-139 KTLSFKEQS
+139 KTLPFKKQS
-148 DINCLLLAIGG
+148 DINCLLLSIGG

-164 SLNDIEDSIF
+164 SLNDIEDSITNI
-174 KSSWKEDDKTQQ
+174 SYNEDESVQL
-186 AIQELEDIVRQY
+186 AIQELEAFIEEY
-198 RPSQIKEEVKTYPVI
+198 RPSQIK
-213 VYTGEPKLPTSI
+213 
-225 QLGVIYSEVGVET
+225 VE
-238 DQGVKVAKYL
+238 
-248 VTGTG
+248 
-253 IVTCKGT
+253 
-260 EFESVETLINAVKA
+260 AVVVS
-274 AFKTET
+274 ET
-280 TTVSEVTQPEEV
+280 TQTQPEEV
-292 PVKSKTFCQL
+292 PVKPKTFCQL
-302 LREEWLPSRDS
+302 LREEWLPSRES

-359 LQAFLTTYDLVKEA
+359 LQAFLTTYDLVKEDM
-373 ITGQK
+373 TGQK
-378 TQTEVPAELKPVQ
+378 TQVSVPEALKVVQ
-391 KDHNTEEVNDAY
+391 KDHNTEEVKDAY
-403 TNHLNNLFNKFPDRS
+403 TDHLNNLLNKFPDRS
-418 VDTITQPSITPVE
+418 VEAVTQPSITPVE
-431 NLEEEFQLTSPEE
+431 NFEEEFQLTSPEE

-524 DLTVEIVRE
+524 DLTVESVRE
-533 SYSTTTAGDTARA
+533 SYRTTPAGDTARA

-572 EEDCELGDCFEFGL
+572 EEDCEPGDCFEFGL

>member
-1 MTTIATI
+1 MTTIITI
-8 VKATSSLLS
+8 VKATPTALATAC
-17 VSIKD
+17 SI
-22 TDGVENRTFKIE
+22 TVTS
-34 GTSKG
+34 TSKG
-39 VPGQFDKLVD
+39 VVGQFDKVIN
-49 LINQLPQE
+49 LINKLPE
-57 EVIVEAGKL
+57 GEFVIEAGKL
-66 KGIFKALKECSKDC
+66 KGVFKALKECSKHC

-95 LKGDNSWVITRP
+95 PKGDNSWVIVRP
-107 QGNITLVNGSYT
+107 QGNITLINDSYVEPT
-119 ESTRQPE
+119 QQPK

-132 IEDSFNF
+132 IENDFNF
-139 KTLSFKEQS
+139 KYLPFKEQS
-148 DINCLLLAIGG
+148 DINCLLLSIGG
-159 KTFPS
+159 KTFPE
-164 SLNDIEDSIF
+164 SLNDIEDSIARV
-174 KSSWKEDDKTQQ
+174 SYNED
-186 AIQELEDIVRQY
+186 E
-198 RPSQIKEEVKTYPVI
+198 
-213 VYTGEPKLPTSI
+213 SI
-225 QLGVIYSEVGVET
+225 QLTIRELEAFI
-238 DQGVKVAKYL
+238 DKYRPAR
-248 VTGTG
+248 
-253 IVTCKGT
+253 I
-260 EFESVETLINAVKA
+260 
-274 AFKTET
+274 KTKT
-280 TTVSEVTQPEEV
+280 TTVSEVTQPQD
-292 PVKSKTFCQL
+292 VKVKPKTFCQL
-302 LREEWLPSRDS
+302 LREEWLPSRET
-313 WVIDTLK
+313 WVIDILK

-325 TWKARKEL
+325 TWKARKEI

-338 GKFMAE
+338 GKFMTE

-373 ITGQK
+373 MTGQK

-391 KDHNTEEVNDAY
+391 KDHNTEEVKDAY
-403 TNHLNNLFNKFPDRS
+403 TSHLNSLLNKFPDRS
-418 VDTITQPSITPVE
+418 VESVTQPSITPVE
-431 NLEEEFQLTSPEE
+431 VLEEEFQLTSPEE

-449 VVDEKDVYLD
+449 VVDDKDICLD

-482 EFYKGKYT
+482 EFYKGKYV

-511 YYFENYV
+511 YCFENYV

-533 SYSTTTAGDTARA
+533 SYRTTPAGDTARA

-572 EEDCELGDCFEFGL
+572 EEGREPGQLTVGDCFEFGL